1 LGLESVASPSL
12 SSLVSQWFIT
22 GVELM
27 DYRIPEDPN
36 SPVPVEG
43 YVVSFVASIVQ
54 HYHLELQLLTL
65 SGILHITT
73 FVTLCEAH
81 MEIDPHFDLRNY
93 FFYIRRP

>member
-27 DYRIPEDPN
+27 DYRIPEDPS

-43 YVVSFVASIVQ
+43 YVGSFVASIVAA
-54 HYHLELQLLTL
+54 L
-65 SGILHITT
+65 SPRAAI
-73 FVTLCEAH
+73 
-81 MEIDPHFDLRNY
+81 IDPLGDPAYHDLRDSV
-93 FFYIRRP
+93 